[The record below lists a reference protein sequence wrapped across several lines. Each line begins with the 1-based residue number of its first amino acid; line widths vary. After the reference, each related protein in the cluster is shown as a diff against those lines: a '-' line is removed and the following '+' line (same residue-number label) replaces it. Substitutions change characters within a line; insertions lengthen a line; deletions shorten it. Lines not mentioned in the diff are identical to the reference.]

1 MERRR
6 DVLGR
11 LTVHLDDSRAQRLMS
26 PHHFVETP
34 LGGGYI
40 QSTTQTKSDVKVVE
54 RIVRFEPIEKPKP
67 LLRERERKMLSAGA
81 GGDGRRRRR
90 FPRTECALDGLRDS
104 RDGRRLEHAAQRH
117 LHLES
122 FSQSRDDLRGE
133 KRVTAQLE
141 EVVVRTDAL
150 YAEQLLPDVGDR
162 LLCRSRRLDVCTR
175 HCGSFV

>member
-54 RIVRFEPIEKPKP
+54 RIVRVEPIEKPKP
-67 LLRERERKMLSAGA
+67 LLRERERQILMARD
-81 GGDGRRRRR
+81 GDDGWRRRR

-104 RDGRRLEHAAQRH
+104 RDGRLLEHAANRH
-117 LHLES
+117 LDLES
-122 FSQSRDDLRGE
+122 SSQSP
-133 KRVTAQLE
+133 A
-141 EVVVRTDAL
+141 DA
-150 YAEQLLPDVGDR
+150 
-162 LLCRSRRLDVCTR
+162 
-175 HCGSFV
+175 